1 MVIDLQE
8 LINIIFRILN
18 FLIFATLA
26 YYIYIKYVKITIK
39 KAIEKQN
46 TEKKALIEELND
58 IKRNQ
63 IIHKEELANQKRE
76 AIQLK
81 LNILKWR
88 TKVDNQQDKI
98 MEENILMTQ
107 QMSNRLKKK
116 QEYLTLNQAR
126 RIILPHALEQT
137 ESDLINLF
145 QNTPSGNKLL
155 DNLIEH
161 MKKF

>member
-1 MVIDLQE
+1 MQINAT
-8 LINIIFRILN
+8 LIVQMINFGIIYFLLDRILFRKVIVIVQDEEYQEQKILEDLHHEQKKLN
-18 FLIFATLA
+18 S
-26 YYIYIKYVKITIK
+26 IKQTISAQWNESQQEFKKTIK

-107 QMSNRLKKK
+107 QMSNRLKKQ
-116 QEYLTLNQAR
+116 QEYLTLNQA
-126 RIILPHALEQT
+126 
-137 ESDLINLF
+137 
-145 QNTPSGNKLL
+145 
-155 DNLIEH
+155 
-161 MKKF
+161 

>member
-107 QMSNRLKKK
+107 QMSNRLKKQ

-145 QNTPSGNKLL
+145 QNT
-155 DNLIEH
+155 
-161 MKKF
+161 

>member
-107 QMSNRLKKK
+107 QMSNRLKKQ